1 MQETY
6 LQDVFVCYNMS
17 NCNLV
22 LTPLE
27 ANKNNLKMIPPKIK
41 KTSNK

>member
-6 LQDVFVCYNMS
+6 LQDVFVWYNMS

-22 LTPLE
+22 STPLE
-27 ANKNNLKMIPPKIK
+27 DNKKLSKDDAPQN
-41 KTSNK
+41 